1 MEAMVYLFL
10 LPVFYLFFLLW
21 KFIDGKRDQECYM
34 LDYQCYKPTDDR
46 KLSTEFCGDMI
57 RRNKSLGLQEFK
69 FLLKAIVNSGIGEE
83 TYGPRNVFSGNETHP
98 SVLDGV
104 SEMDEFFN
112 DSIEKLLDRV
122 GVSPSEIDA
131 LVVNVSM
138 ITTAPSLAGRI
149 INRYKMRE
157 NIKAF
162 NLTGMGCSASL
173 ISINIVQNL
182 FKSYKNMYALVVTSE
197 SLSPNWYT
205 GNDRSMILSNC
216 LFRSGGCA
224 VLLTNKRALRH
235 RAMLKLRCLVRTHHG
250 AKDESFG
257 CCIQKED
264 DQGRLGF
271 FLNKSLPKAAT
282 RAFIDNLRVISP
294 KILPVRELLRYM
306 VASLVRKMYQN
317 SKGGGKVVINF
328 KTGVDHFCI
337 HTGGKAVIDGIGK
350 SLELTEYDLE
360 PARMTLHR
368 FGNTSASSLWYVLA
382 YMDEKK
388 RLKKGDRVLMV
399 SFGAGF
405 KCNSCMWE
413 VARDLD
419 GGNVWKDCIDSYP
432 PESLSNPFMEKYGW
446 INQEDENTFEEK
458 MKEID
463 EAKALKLR

>member
-1 MEAMVYLFL
+1 MSWWKLSDGHVFNHTHMHAMVYLFL

-21 KFIDGKRDQECYM
+21 KFIDGKRDQECYI

-57 RRNKSLGLQEFK
+57 RRNKSLGLQEYK

-98 SVLDGV
+98 SVLDGI

-216 LFRSGGCA
+216 LF
-224 VLLTNKRALRH
+224 L
-235 RAMLKLRCLVRTHHG
+235 
-250 AKDESFG
+250 
-257 CCIQKED
+257 
-264 DQGRLGF
+264 
-271 FLNKSLPKAAT
+271 
-282 RAFIDNLRVISP
+282 
-294 KILPVRELLRYM
+294 
-306 VASLVRKMYQN
+306 
-317 SKGGGKVVINF
+317 VINF

-388 RLKKGDRVLMV
+388 RLKKGDRVLMI

-446 INQEDENTFEEK
+446 INQADENTFEEK

-463 EAKALKLR
+463 EAKALKLRSSSSFYFPFCIYIYVASIFIFKINNIYILFLSENSYRIHKGVWLIIYRKNRILHK